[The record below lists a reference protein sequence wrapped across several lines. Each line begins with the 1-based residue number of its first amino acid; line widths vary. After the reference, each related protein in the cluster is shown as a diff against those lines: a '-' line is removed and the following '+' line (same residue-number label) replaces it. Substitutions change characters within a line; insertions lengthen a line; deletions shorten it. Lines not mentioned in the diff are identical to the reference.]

1 MDCSAFQAELPDLI
15 YGELDAEARPR
26 VEEHLRGCSACA
38 GLTDE
43 LRAVK
48 GALPRLDLPPLLGA
62 RIQLAARDALLEQRG
77 PAGLRGGPLH
87 LAAAGVLGLV
97 LVAVGFGLGVA
108 WKREAPGEAGLVL
121 PVDPERLAR
130 EPPTTPGVPPERA
143 DPGRPHA
150 PRALEAW
157 QRVLHDAGRT
167 CLDRGDATQAREF
180 FRRAEAVHPQG
191 PLALPARLGAAEA
204 ALRLSRR
211 EDARELLRSVR
222 AALATGEVPGGAALL
237 ERVQALEQELGQ

>member
-62 RIQLAARDALLEQRG
+62 RIQLAARDALLEQGR

-87 LAAAGVLGLV
+87 LAAAAVLGLT

-108 WKREAPGEAGLVL
+108 WEREPAGGLVL
-121 PVDPERLAR
+121 PADPERLAR
-130 EPPTTPGVPPERA
+130 DPPTTPGVPPERA

-150 PRALEAW
+150 PRAPEAW

-180 FRRAEAVHPQG
+180 FRRAEAVHPLG
-191 PLALPARLGAAEA
+191 SLALPSRLGAAEA

-222 AALATGEVPGGAALL
+222 AALAGGETPGAAALL